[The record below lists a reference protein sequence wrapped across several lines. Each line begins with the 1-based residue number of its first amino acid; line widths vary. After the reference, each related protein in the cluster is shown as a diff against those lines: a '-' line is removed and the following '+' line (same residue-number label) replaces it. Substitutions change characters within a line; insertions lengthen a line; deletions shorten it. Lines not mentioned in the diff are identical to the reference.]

1 MNSQSLIPFV
11 ITKDHNGDI
20 IKKQYRPKRILESL
34 LVETSISLEDAKD
47 ITKKTSRYIVS
58 SGITLTTAPF
68 IREVVNTL
76 LVKNGLVNIRNQY
89 TRLGTPIY
97 ELNKRINK
105 YLVNLI
111 LLSKKDLTKKETI
124 RKRRILRIRLFR
136 YISSENIKEFVE
148 VKKL

>member
-58 SGITLTTAPF
+58 SGIKLTTAPF

-76 LVKNGLVNIRNQY
+76 LVKNGLVNI
-89 TRLGTPIY
+89 LAWSIG
-97 ELNKRINK
+97 EVINC
-105 YLVNLI
+105 VC
-111 LLSKKDLTKKETI
+111 LT
-124 RKRRILRIRLFR
+124 
-136 YISSENIKEFVE
+136 ISRPCCFAAS
-148 VKKL
+148 